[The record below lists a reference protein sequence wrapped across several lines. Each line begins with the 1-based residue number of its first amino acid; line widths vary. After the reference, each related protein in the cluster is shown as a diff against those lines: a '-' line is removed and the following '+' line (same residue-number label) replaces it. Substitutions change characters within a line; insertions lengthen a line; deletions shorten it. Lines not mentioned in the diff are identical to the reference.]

1 MKSFLYKKT
10 TILIGALC
18 WFIIGCDESTRQT
31 VISGLESG
39 TQTIVASLLS
49 AAFQNLNS

>member
-1 MKSFLYKKT
+1 MKYFIHRKA
-10 TILIGALC
+10 TILIGMLC

-49 AAFQNLNS
+49 AAFQSINS